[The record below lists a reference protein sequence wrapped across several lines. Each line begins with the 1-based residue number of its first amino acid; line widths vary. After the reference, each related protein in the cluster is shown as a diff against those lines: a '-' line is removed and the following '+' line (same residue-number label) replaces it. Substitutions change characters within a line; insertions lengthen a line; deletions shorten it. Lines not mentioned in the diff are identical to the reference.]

1 MDSSDITSWID
12 ANLPETIL
20 LIGGLLAILIA
31 VFYVKDK
38 DSWKYK
44 GMMVLGF
51 LFGLLMAVEA
61 ITTYGEWRLVT
72 SIFVAVAAFALI
84 IRPFREVHFAIIL
97 SFFVMVIIYIAMGQ
111 FNGYMLFDQFD
122 LTVLSEGWPRII
134 VAFIAGAFVYM
145 ITNFAEGLV
154 KMFGKLLNFWPVL
167 LILGFVCIVEA
178 VLMLTG
184 NGSIVDYIQTLTQ

>member
-44 GMMVLGF
+44 GTMVLGF

-167 LILGFVCIVEA
+167 LILGLVCIVEA

-184 NGSIVDYIQTLTQ
+184 NGSIMDYIQTLTQ

>member
-38 DSWKYK
+38 GSWKYNVT
-44 GMMVLGF
+44 MVLGF

-167 LILGFVCIVEA
+167 LILGLVCIVEA